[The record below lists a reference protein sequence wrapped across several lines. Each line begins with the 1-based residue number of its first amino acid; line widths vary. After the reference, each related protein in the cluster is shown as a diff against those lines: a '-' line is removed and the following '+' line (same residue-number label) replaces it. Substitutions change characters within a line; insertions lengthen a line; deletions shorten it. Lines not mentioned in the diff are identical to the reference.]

1 MGKAPSLSLIGGFA
15 VITYLVPPLRFV
27 RVDGVLYWTIR
38 SWLWNYPVTAN
49 FDTWTISGRELE
61 DFSRDRLRFVS
72 MWSFLPPFFASK
84 GYDLHVQADPSDL
97 FSDLIPCP
105 TAAKRT
111 ERPEYPFARCF
122 YETDRDASFMFYVFP
137 SHFWPCLSY

>member
-1 MGKAPSLSLIGGFA
+1 MKHGTALSLSFIGGFA

-27 RVDGVLYWTIR
+27 RVDGVRSSLYWTIR

-49 FDTWTISGRELE
+49 FDAWTISGRELE

-84 GYDLHVQADPSDL
+84 GYDLHVQADPSDM
-97 FSDLIPCP
+97 FSDLIPCS

-111 ERPEYPFARCF
+111 E
-122 YETDRDASFMFYVFP
+122 
-137 SHFWPCLSY
+137 